1 MNTHLLKIVALF
13 KAIGR
18 QIYQLFMELPP
29 YKRVIA
35 VVGALAIL
43 LLAYQ
48 ILPGKKVVE
57 EVGNVKRGVSLES
70 VYNLSNR
77 INSVPLVGQVTSVNE
92 ATIRAESSGRLTRVY
107 RKLGDRVSAGQVIA
121 EFENS
126 GERAAVLQA
135 QGQYEATKA
144 ARDIALINTQ
154 NTTTGIADVK
164 TNTINTINST
174 FATLDDIVR
183 SKTDVAFVDARTDSP
198 KLKLLIPDSILQS
211 KIENDRKEIE
221 KILVE
226 RFTRNLNLTLD
237 TDLAAELTKVQAE
250 TQIVKN
256 YLDLLG
262 NAYVKALP
270 DQNFSQ
276 ATIDGQKSVIGG
288 VRSTVAGTIAT
299 LSGSKTALQNSLAS
313 LEIAGRT
320 TGDKNPNTASVD
332 AQVKTAEGGYLAALS
347 RLEKTIVRSPISG
360 TINSLSF
367 DTGDFVGQTTQVAV
381 VSNNGALEVVTFI
394 TSEDLNR
401 VKAGAEVL
409 INNKTKGVVT
419 RLASA
424 IDPVTKK
431 IEVRIGITDESA
443 QLVNGQ
449 SVRVEIARANTQATP
464 TTVAQV
470 KIPLSA
476 VKITP
481 REVYVFTVDSTS
493 SLVSVPVELGTLLG
507 EEVEIKTG
515 LSPDMQIVK
524 DARGLKPGDVVTINQ

>member
-1 MNTHLLKIVALF
+1 
-13 KAIGR
+13 
-18 QIYQLFMELPP
+18 
-29 YKRVIA
+29 
-35 VVGALAIL
+35 
-43 LLAYQ
+43 
-48 ILPGKKVVE
+48 
-57 EVGNVKRGVSLES
+57 
-70 VYNLSNR
+70 
-77 INSVPLVGQVTSVNE
+77 
-92 ATIRAESSGRLTRVY
+92 
-107 RKLGDRVSAGQVIA
+107 
-121 EFENS
+121 
-126 GERAAVLQA
+126 
-135 QGQYEATKA
+135 
-144 ARDIALINTQ
+144 
-154 NTTTGIADVK
+154 
-164 TNTINTINST
+164 
-174 FATLDDIVR
+174 
-183 SKTDVAFVDARTDSP
+183 VAFVDARTDSP

-313 LEIAGRT
+313 LEIEGRT

-449 SVRVEIARANTQATP
+449 SVRVEIARANSQVSP
-464 TTVAQV
+464 TTLVQV